1 MNKPTN
7 PHPNYQYG
15 WSLLTN
21 DYLSQIEHYL
31 YNANLPDPTVLQ
43 FPSFLDHLFRPF
55 PNLQEIYV
63 ILRWSPND
71 RLQRHQVRDWLT
83 RTIANMPR
91 LAAGQW
97 QLMVASLTLV
107 EIMQYIVDNWD
118 LHNPHWIPKEHL
130 SPAWVALD
138 QIVTDERVDFPLTEI
153 VDNMGKGDELQE
165 KARKDTAAIQ
175 TLRDELAKRVGE
187 DQVSPVLTKVEGIQV
202 PVQGAEGNIHHIDLD
217 PEVVKSEKL
226 RDELTDA
233 FQGTSKEETELED
246 SPIVTECRKAVEDH
260 ISYTASLRG
269 TSKEEIELTERALD
283 LKFQTRDLKS
293 DGDTAATPDEKA
305 IAKKKLF
312 DEIERQRDED
322 LEKNIADAIDD
333 KVAKKKIFDDIEAS
347 SQASRLNALHKREA
361 ELEEIYILTT
371 KEMQEVGGAIFELQN
386 PGYKASDYI
395 RPQIPFTYESL
406 TRDVLLKMLRDLF
419 DKCS

>member
-118 LHNPHWIPKEHL
+118 LHNPEWMPKDHL
-130 SPAWVALD
+130 SSAWVALD

-153 VDNMGKGDELQE
+153 VDKMGKSDELQE
-165 KARKDTAAIQ
+165 QARRDTAAVKTI
-175 TLRDELAKRVGE
+175 RNELAKRHGE
-187 DQVSPVLTKVEGIQV
+187 DQVSPVLTKVGDDLTEELGKAEKGLVIGEGLI
-202 PVQGAEGNIHHIDLD
+202 
-217 PEVVKSEKL
+217 
-226 RDELTDA
+226 
-233 FQGTSKEETELED
+233 LE
-246 SPIVTECRKAVEDH
+246 ANQ
-260 ISYTASLRG
+260 G
-269 TSKEEIELTERALD
+269 TSKEEIELAEREEKLREWQKENREVEERALD

-371 KEMQEVGGAIFELQN
+371 KEMREVGGAIFELQN

-406 TRDVLLKMLRDLF
+406 TRDELMKILNDLF

>member
-91 LAAGQW
+91 SFGQW

-118 LHNPHWIPKEHL
+118 LHNPEWMPKDHL

-138 QIVTDERVDFPLTEI
+138 QIVTDERVDFPLT
-153 VDNMGKGDELQE
+153 
-165 KARKDTAAIQ
+165 
-175 TLRDELAKRVGE
+175 
-187 DQVSPVLTKVEGIQV
+187 
-202 PVQGAEGNIHHIDLD
+202 
-217 PEVVKSEKL
+217 
-226 RDELTDA
+226 
-233 FQGTSKEETELED
+233 
-246 SPIVTECRKAVEDH
+246 
-260 ISYTASLRG
+260 
-269 TSKEEIELTERALD
+269 
-283 LKFQTRDLKS
+283 
-293 DGDTAATPDEKA
+293 
-305 IAKKKLF
+305 
-312 DEIERQRDED
+312 
-322 LEKNIADAIDD
+322 
-333 KVAKKKIFDDIEAS
+333 
-347 SQASRLNALHKREA
+347 
-361 ELEEIYILTT
+361 
-371 KEMQEVGGAIFELQN
+371 
-386 PGYKASDYI
+386 
-395 RPQIPFTYESL
+395 
-406 TRDVLLKMLRDLF
+406 
-419 DKCS
+419 